1 MQALAKIKEVLS
13 QRPSQ
18 YIATTMDFNE
28 IDLEHLAQEWK
39 LKEDGAERGSRGQP
53 PADAQDLDSIET
65 KIVNN
70 FEAEKNRNY
79 STLLSELRAYD
90 DRITA
95 LSLDNMVFEIKTAA
109 HNAIA
114 EFGVEV
120 RDGVNQLEL
129 DLRHVKEI
137 ETERKAFRAEHGL
150 TNRAAHHP
158 ESLVLN
164 WGIIAVLFLIES
176 VANASFLAV
185 GLEGGLLGGF
195 VEAVAI
201 AALNVGVGVGVGKLV
216 YPYVNHKRAA
226 WNLFGW
232 LFIGL
237 HLAFTVAFNL
247 VVAHY
252 RVALGGDHPESASV
266 VAIQSFLTAPF
277 DIENFQSWMMVGIG
291 ILFAIIAA
299 FDSFKMN
306 DKYPGYSKLER
317 RYRTALQDYSNH
329 QADIMDE
336 LRHIKD
342 DAIQEMHDLK
352 QRLSARRA
360 EFESILSHRGRLIK
374 AFDQRIPYLQNCT
387 RHLLSIYRDAN
398 IAARGKVKTPAYFN
412 KPLIIEHPGKIET
425 PARFATD
432 QARLDSAVGSTTSEL
447 DMASD
452 KMLAEFGSVQNRFP
466 MLHELLD
473 GVKA

>member
-1 MQALAKIKEVLS
+1 MQALAKIKEVLN

-18 YIATTMDFNE
+18 YIATTMEFNE
-28 IDLEHLAQEWK
+28 IDLEHLAEEWK
-39 LKEDGAERGSRGQP
+39 LKEDGTERGARTQP
-53 PADAQDLDSIET
+53 PTDAQDLDSIET

-70 FEAEKNRNY
+70 LEAEKNRNY
-79 STLLSELRAYD
+79 ATLLSELRAYD
-90 DRITA
+90 DRIAA

-114 EFGVEV
+114 EFGAEV

-137 ETERKAFRAEHGL
+137 EAERQAFRTEHKL

-158 ESLVLN
+158 DSLVWN
-164 WGIIAVLFLIES
+164 WAIIAALFLIES
-176 VANASFLAV
+176 IANASFLAV
-185 GLEGGLLGGF
+185 GLDGGLLGGF

-201 AALNVGVGVGVGKLV
+201 AALNVGVGIAVGTQI
-216 YPYVNHKRAA
+216 YPYVNHRKIA
-226 WNLFGW
+226 WNIFGW
-232 LFIGL
+232 VVIVV
-237 HLAFTVAFNL
+237 HLSCAVAFNL
-247 VVAHY
+247 AVAHY

-266 VAIQSFLTAPF
+266 VAIQSFLAEPF
-277 DIENFQSWMMVGIG
+277 NISNFQSWMMVGIG
-291 ILFAIIAA
+291 FLFSMIAS

-317 RYRTALQDYSNH
+317 RYKTALQDYSDH
-329 QADIMDE
+329 QADIVDD
-336 LRHIKD
+336 LRDIKD
-342 DAIQEMHDLK
+342 TAIQEMHELK
-352 QRLSARRA
+352 QRLSSRRA
-360 EFESILSHRGRLIK
+360 EFENILSHRARIIK
-374 AFDQRIPYLQNCT
+374 AFDQRIHYLQNCT

-398 IAARGKVKTPAYFN
+398 IAARGENRAPAYFN
-412 KPLIIEHPGKIET
+412 KPTIIEHPGKIET
-425 PARFATD
+425 PARFSTD